1 MDSPWVCCFRWFT
14 LIYLTTLVCSAAIWG
29 GRSSTWCQAH
39 SWLVVSTHQKS
50 GEWNKKLFLYKF
62 KTSWKSK
69 FCCWNLHFYGNTK
82 PSSRCAV
89 RAFPPWHQEI
99 FTWDIYGSGL
109 YQLASPDMHNTCMCI
124 YLYICNYIYLYGHYV
139 YCIYC
144 VYHYIYIYI
153 TVYIYYTILKSCT
166 YKCVCIILNIC
177 HMCMHVPRTHK
188 IIPRVP

>member
-89 RAFPPWHQEI
+89 RAFPLWHQEI
-99 FTWDIYGSGL
+99 FTWDIYGSPMWPL
-109 YQLASPDMHNTCMCI
+109 PTSFPDMHITCMCI
-124 YLYICNYIYLYGHYV
+124 SIYIYVTIYV
-139 YCIYC
+139 YMDIMYIVYIVCIIIYI
-144 VYHYIYIYI
+144 YINIYIYILIYIYIYYSI
-153 TVYIYYTILKSCT
+153 YIIQY
-166 YKCVCIILNIC
+166 
-177 HMCMHVPRTHK
+177 
-188 IIPRVP
+188 